1 MGKCTVNRLAWPGS
15 LTTSMRFIITSASRS
30 PSPLHSV
37 RSRFAR
43 SIKLLDINRRVGD
56 RPTLADL
63 CRAGVLAHAFI
74 FLNFEQD
81 DFGRGLIS
89 HCDYFALLIFL
100 LDRLVYFD
108 FVSFGKSIVGAQ
120 RNPNF
125 LSFNELDNSLHI
137 SESGSACCG
146 CALAVDRACS

>member
-1 MGKCTVNRLAWPGS
+1 MAENAKKNLLSGNHLTNFPYTRTGKGTVKRLAWPGS

-81 DFGRGLIS
+81 DFGRG
-89 HCDYFALLIFL
+89 
-100 LDRLVYFD
+100 
-108 FVSFGKSIVGAQ
+108 
-120 RNPNF
+120 
-125 LSFNELDNSLHI
+125 
-137 SESGSACCG
+137 
-146 CALAVDRACS
+146 